1 MPFDLAPP
9 PFDATSNIPVYRQIG
24 NWIRNQISTGRI
36 QPGEQLPTTRELSKT
51 CGVGRMIV
59 ISAYQLLESEGLI
72 NGRVGRGSFVT
83 TNSTPVPV
91 SEQPRRVWEN
101 IASSSAAPMLP
112 MPASKIA
119 YRFDSS
125 RPSEDLFPLEEFREA
140 VNKVLADDA
149 GASQV
154 LQLGS
159 PQGLPALREIIFADA
174 VVRGH
179 AAKGDDILIT
189 SGCQQAMDL
198 IERFVSS
205 DAPAHIAI
213 EDPVFPGVRNVFGR
227 GRNRLIA
234 LPTDGSGIDSG
245 ASYHILQRERPT
257 LVVVTPSFQNPTGGT
272 MSITAR
278 ENLVGITRKTGT
290 LIVENDIYSGLRY
303 TGEPIPTVRSLARE
317 QTLLIGSF
325 SKISFPGLRVGWII
339 GPKPAI
345 AELTRIRHWCD
356 LHSDQLSQAVLFQ
369 FADSGRLQ
377 AHRLKMVQHG
387 AKRLKAVLDA
397 CANYL
402 PKGSFWTSP
411 KGGMSLWVELP
422 EGADTAHALRD
433 ANAKGVHYL
442 PGSLFAVETP
452 APNALRLSFAG
463 LTPQRIDAGVKILGE
478 IFKGYADTHFRKSN
492 INETAMV

>member
-9 PFDATSNIPVYRQIG
+9 PLDEASSVPVYRQIG
-24 NWIRNQISTGRI
+24 TWIRNQISTGRL
-36 QPGEQLPTTRELSKT
+36 QPGEQLPTTRKLSET
-51 CGVGRMIV
+51 CGVGRMVV

-83 TNSTPVPV
+83 TNSTPVPAIK
-91 SEQPRRVWEN
+91 QPRRVWEN
-101 IASSSAAPMLP
+101 LSASQAPPMLP

-125 RPSEDLFPLEEFREA
+125 RPSEDLFPVEEFREA
-140 VNKVLADDA
+140 MNKVLGDAA

-159 PQGLPALREIIFADA
+159 PQGLPALREFIFADA
-174 VVRGH
+174 VARGH
-179 AAKGDDILIT
+179 AAQGDDILIT

-198 IERFVSS
+198 IERFVSN

-227 GRNRLIA
+227 GRNRLVA
-234 LPTDGSGIDSG
+234 LPTDGGGIDMT
-245 ASYHILQRERPT
+245 AAQHILMRERPAI
-257 LVVVTPSFQNPTGGT
+257 VVVTPSFQNPTGGS
-272 MSITAR
+272 MWSGAR
-278 ENLVGITRKTGT
+278 EDLVEVTRNTGT
-290 LIVENDIYSGLRY
+290 LIVENDIYSSLRY
-303 TGEPIPTVRSLARE
+303 TGDAIPTVRSLARE

-356 LHSDQLSQAVLFQ
+356 LHSDQLAQAVLFQ
-369 FADSGRLQ
+369 FADSGRLRT
-377 AHRLKMVQHG
+377 HRLKMLQHG
-387 AKRLKAVLDA
+387 ARRLKAVLDA
-397 CANYL
+397 CAAYL
-402 PKGSFWTSP
+402 PKGSRWTKP
-411 KGGMSLWVELP
+411 EGGMSLWVEMP
-422 EGADTAHALRD
+422 EGADTTHALRD
-433 ANAKGVHYL
+433 ANARGVHYL
-442 PGSLFAVETP
+442 PGSLFAVEKP

-463 LTPQRIDAGVKILGE
+463 LTPPRIDAGVKILGD

>member
-1 MPFDLAPP
+1 MPLDLAPP
-9 PFDATSNIPVYRQIG
+9 LIDQTSNIPVYRQIG
-24 NWIRNQISTGRI
+24 TWIRNQISTGRI
-36 QPGEQLPTTRELSKT
+36 QPGEQLPTTRDLAKS
-51 CGVGRMIV
+51 CNVGRMIV

-83 TNSTPVPV
+83 TTSTALPA
-91 SEQPRRVWEN
+91 SKQPRRTWEN
-101 IASSSAAPMLP
+101 ILSKAPPMLP

-125 RPSEDLFPLEEFREA
+125 RPSEELFPIEEFREA
-140 VNKVLADDA
+140 VAQVLDSHA

-159 PQGLPALREIIFADA
+159 PQGLPELREFIFADA
-174 VVRGH
+174 VTRGH
-179 AAKGDDILIT
+179 AGKGDDILIT

-198 IERFVSS
+198 IERFVSA

-227 GRNRLIA
+227 GRNRLVA
-234 LPTDGSGIDSG
+234 LPAGGSGVDMIG
-245 ASYHILQRERPT
+245 GQHILMRERPT
-257 LVVVTPSFQNPTGGT
+257 VVVVTPSFQNPTGGT

-278 ENLVGITRKTGT
+278 ESLVDITRNTGT
-290 LIVENDIYSGLRY
+290 LIVENDIYSSLRY
-303 TGEPIPTVRSLARE
+303 AGDPIPTVRSLARE

-356 LHSDQLSQAVLFQ
+356 LHSDQLSQAVLYQ

-387 AKRLKAVLDA
+387 AKRLRAVLEA

-402 PKGSFWTSP
+402 PKGSHWTSP

-422 EGADTAHALRD
+422 EGADTTHALRD
-433 ANAKGVHYL
+433 ANARGVHYL
-442 PGSLFAVETP
+442 PGSLFTVQTP

-463 LTPQRIDAGVKILGE
+463 LPPQRIDAGVKIIGE
-478 IFKGYADTHFRKSN
+478 IFKSYADTHFRKSN